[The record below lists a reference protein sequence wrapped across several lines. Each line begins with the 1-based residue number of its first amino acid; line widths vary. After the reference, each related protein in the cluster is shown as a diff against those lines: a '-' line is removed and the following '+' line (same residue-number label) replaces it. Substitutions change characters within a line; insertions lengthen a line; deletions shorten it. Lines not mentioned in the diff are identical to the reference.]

1 MSPGCGS
8 FGTVVPNRVA
18 IAAVVPTKAKRRI
31 AMRCKMLV
39 LAAAIFVLPAY
50 ANAQEFHAKFSGF
63 KEVGA
68 LNNET
73 GAILSDGQ
81 ATLKLKLDR
90 KLQSLTY
97 TLTYSDL
104 VAVQQAH
111 IHFGKVHVA
120 GGILVFLCTNLA
132 NGPVG
137 TPACPAT
144 AGTVS
149 GLLTPASVVAIPGQ
163 NVAAGNFDAVSAAL
177 LSNTAY
183 GNIHTAAFPRGE
195 IRGEVRRGKDDEDR
209 RGKDDD

>member
-1 MSPGCGS
+1 
-8 FGTVVPNRVA
+8 
-18 IAAVVPTKAKRRI
+18 
-31 AMRCKMLV
+31 MRYKMLV
-39 LAAAIFVLPAY
+39 LAAAAFLLPAC

-63 KEVGA
+63 FEVGA

-73 GAILSDGQ
+73 GAIFSQGQ

-90 KLQSLTY
+90 KLQSLAY

-104 VAVQQAH
+104 VDVQQAH

-120 GGILVFLCTNLA
+120 GGVIVFLCTNLG
-132 NGPVG
+132 NGPAA

-144 AGTVS
+144 AGTVT

-163 NVAAGNFDAVSAAL
+163 NVPAGSFDALVAAL

-195 IRGEVRRGKDDEDR
+195 IRGEVRR
-209 RGKDDD
+209 DDDDDDHHGGDQH